1 MSPEKM
7 ARISELTRLAR
18 ERELTALE
26 QAERAQLRREYVDD
40 FKANTR
46 HTLENTVV
54 QYPDGTKVPLRE
66 AAKDRTSR
74 PGHKVD

>member
-18 ERELTALE
+18 ERELTDLE
-26 QAERAQLRREYVDD
+26 QAERAQLRREYIDD

-54 QYPDGTKVPLRE
+54 QYPDGTKVPLRD
-66 AAKDRTSR
+66 AAKDRAANPS
-74 PGHKVD
+74 PKAD